1 MTIHYTFAI
10 DDPRCVSNKDFTRR
24 PDSGLPLWELDQQ
37 GQSYRFG
44 ETFSDGYSGT
54 LSFRTLGPYDETGTR
69 VFVGRL
75 FLKLLEL
82 GSREMRKTSHS
93 WDERTISRPRHIMIE
108 NVVHRVEP
116 REIRFYSC
124 EQPHIVAVDPEPPS
138 HVINLQMTGLLRHCG
153 TDDVAEVLHMLE
165 SMASE
170 RIPGSGGWSG
180 IIDLHPS
187 EAEIRNIPEFVRLMP
202 LEEFPRKRDSCQ

>member
-1 MTIHYTFAI
+1 MTIHYTFTI
-10 DDPRCVSNKDFTRR
+10 DNSRRVSNEDFARR
-24 PDSGLPLWELDQQ
+24 LDSGLPLWKLDQQ
-37 GQSYRFG
+37 GQPYRFG

-82 GSREMRKTSHS
+82 GSREMRKTSRN
-93 WDERTISRPRHIMIE
+93 WDERTISRPRHITIE
-108 NVVHRVEP
+108 NVVHRVEL
-116 REIRFYSC
+116 REIGFYSC
-124 EQPHIVAVDPEPPS
+124 ERPCIAAAVPEPPS
-138 HVINLQMTGLLRHCG
+138 HVIDLRMTGLLRHCG

-180 IIDLHPS
+180 IVELHPS
-187 EAEIRNIPEFVRLMP
+187 EAEIRNIPEFVRSMP
-202 LEEFPRKRDSCQ
+202 LEEFPGKRDPCQ